1 MEENKKLNTE
11 EQEAVS
17 GADEATAETEI
28 AAEPTETA
36 EKKAKRAKKEK
47 KPKKD
52 KPKKPKMLKNQALLR
67 RGGYSV
73 AITAAVLAGL
83 IVLNVLVSAL
93 SKRFVLEFDMS
104 TDKINSMS
112 EENIDYLRNLD
123 AEVTV
128 TVCAEKEGYTGGYM
142 SYYAQNLYGISSDAT
157 EYFEQT
163 LKLLDK
169 YPAYSDKITLNYVDT
184 QGTEFTE
191 ISQKYS
197 NEKLYYGDIIV
208 SHTAENGNERY
219 KVLGFEDVY
228 SLYEDTTYAAYGYTT
243 SSVNGNKVETAVTSA
258 IAYVTSTKTKKVA
271 FITGHSKADYT
282 EDYKQ
287 LLTDNNY
294 EITEISDSLVGTI
307 SNEYD
312 AVVIA
317 APTVDFIGSE
327 LDCLSE
333 FLDNDGKLGK
343 GLLFF
348 ADASA
353 PYLTGLYDFLSQWGI
368 SVEEGILY
376 ETNESNHMADDPMT
390 MGIYPTSESEELTS
404 GMQICITGYN
414 VPMTTLFETEGSVT
428 VTSLMSSLD
437 SVVAAPVGTSAG
449 WTGAGDYTQ
458 QSYHSVI
465 QSDYS
470 EYNDDNV
477 LVSSYV
483 FAFGTTE
490 YLQSAYNEYTS
501 VSNKDMTLACT
512 ERAVGAEDTGI
523 SFVSKTITDESFA
536 DSVSEAGTRSIR
548 IIFMA
553 LLPIASI
560 AAGIYIFIRRRNAQ

>member
-1 MEENKKLNTE
+1 MEENKNINTE
-11 EQEAVS
+11 EQETVN
-17 GADEATAETEI
+17 GADEATAEAET
-28 AAEPTETA
+28 AAAVTETA

-228 SLYEDTTYAAYGYTT
+228 SLYEDTTYSAYGYTT
-243 SSVNGNKVETAVTSA
+243 SSVNGNKVETAVTGA
-258 IAYVTSTKTKKVA
+258 IAYVTSVKTKKVA

-287 LLTDNNY
+287 LLTENNY

-353 PYLTGLYDFLSQWGI
+353 PYLTGLYDFLGQWGI
-368 SVEEGILY
+368 SVEEGILF

-390 MGIYPTSESEELTS
+390 MGIYPTSDSEELTS
-404 GMQICITGYN
+404 GMQLCITGYN
-414 VPMTTLFETEGSVT
+414 VPMTTLFETEGSIT

-465 QSDYS
+465 QADWS
-470 EYNDDNV
+470 EYNDDNE

-536 DSVSEAGTRSIR
+536 DSVSEAGTRVIR

-560 AAGIYIFIRRRNAQ
+560 AAGIYIFIRRRNA

>member
-1 MEENKKLNTE
+1 MEENKNLNTE
-11 EQEAVS
+11 EQETVS
-17 GADEATAETEI
+17 ETNATAAE
-28 AAEPTETA
+28 AADV
-36 EKKAKRAKKEK
+36 EKVADKKEKRAKREK
-47 KPKKD
+47 

-128 TVCAEKEGYTGGYM
+128 TVCAEKEGYTDGYM
-142 SYYAQNLYGISSDAT
+142 NYYAQNLYGVSSDAT

-191 ISQKYS
+191 ISSKYS
-197 NEKLYYGDIIV
+197 SEKLYYGDIIV

-219 KVLGFEDVY
+219 KVLGFKDIY
-228 SLYEDTTYAAYGYTT
+228 SLYEDTTYASYGYTT
-243 SSVNGNKVETAVTSA
+243 STVNGNKVETAVTGA
-258 IAYVTSTKTKKVA
+258 IAYVTSSKTKKIA
-271 FITGHSKADYT
+271 FLTGHSRSDYN
-282 EDYKQ
+282 EDYKK
-287 LLTDNNY
+287 LLTENNY
-294 EITEISDSLVGTI
+294 EITEISDSLVGSI
-307 SNEYD
+307 SNEFD

-317 APTVDFIGSE
+317 APTVDFIDSE

-404 GMQICITGYN
+404 GMQLCITGYN
-414 VPMTTLFETEGSVT
+414 VPMTTLFETEGGIT

-449 WTGAGDYTQ
+449 WTGAGDHTK
-458 QSYHSVI
+458 QSYQSVI
-465 QSDYS
+465 QADCS
-470 EYNDDNV
+470 EYNDDNE
-477 LVSSYV
+477 LISSYV

-490 YLQSAYNEYTS
+490 YLQSAYNEYSS
-501 VSNKDMTLACT
+501 VSNKDITLACT

-536 DSVSEAGTRSIR
+536 DSVSQSGTRVIR
-548 IIFMA
+548 IVFMA
-553 LLPIASI
+553 ILPIACI
-560 AAGIYIFIRRRNAQ
+560 AAGIYIFIRRRNA

>member
-1 MEENKKLNTE
+1 MEENKNINTE
-11 EQEAVS
+11 EQETVN
-17 GADEATAETEI
+17 GADEATAEAET
-28 AAEPTETA
+28 AATVTETA

-243 SSVNGNKVETAVTSA
+243 SSVNGNKVETAVTGA

-307 SNEYD
+307 SNEFD

-353 PYLTGLYDFLSQWGI
+353 PYLTGLYDFLGQWGI
-368 SVEEGILY
+368 SVEEGILF

-390 MGIYPTSESEELTS
+390 MGIYPTSDSEELTS
-404 GMQICITGYN
+404 GMQLCITGYN
-414 VPMTTLFETEGSVT
+414 VPMTTLFETEGSIT

-437 SVVAAPVGTSAG
+437 SVVAAPVGTSVG

-458 QSYHSVI
+458 QSYHSII
-465 QSDYS
+465 QADWS
-470 EYNDDNV
+470 EYNDDNE

-536 DSVSEAGTRSIR
+536 DSVSEAGTRVIR

-560 AAGIYIFIRRRNAQ
+560 AAGIYIFIRRRNA